1 MPFFATRETV
11 LPPNIKEGADNSFY
25 SDGNTLTT
33 DSDGKK
39 KQRRKFNSHL
49 PSRLQV
55 IPVHTDCPVLVPRS
69 TPVLLTVVLAL
80 VTMGVSVAAGIC
92 FVLHM
97 RKYLDTG
104 DSRVVLPNSFCR
116 SR

>member
-39 KQRRKFNSHL
+39 KQRRKFYSHMRYCL
-49 PSRLQV
+49 EA
-55 IPVHTDCPVLVPRS
+55 IPVHTDCSVPVPRS

-80 VTMGVSVAAGIC
+80 VTMGVCVAAGIC

-97 RKYLDTG
+97 RKYFYPVTLETIF
-104 DSRVVLPNSFCR
+104 SNFSCR